1 MMKDDCKKNN
11 RYALILAGGNG
22 TRLWPIS
29 NTNKPKQYLNL
40 YNNNIMINETIKRI
54 ESLYE
59 YDNIFII
66 TNKEQEDIANR
77 YIDNNIPRENI
88 IIEPKI
94 KNTAMC
100 IFYASIRI
108 LEKKGNGTITILS
121 SDHYIKED
129 KKLIRNIE
137 EGIRLA
143 NIDENLVTIGIKPTY
158 PATGFGYIKFL
169 YNREENC
176 NIVQDFKE
184 KPNYEKAVEYVE
196 CGEYYWNSG
205 MFIWNIQTIL
215 NNFRMYLPSI
225 YIHIKEIQD
234 NIDDFEKIESIYD
247 KVPAISIDKGIL
259 EKSTKIK
266 MVKGEF
272 EWMDIGSIND
282 FFKIKKRNS
291 NNNVEIGKII
301 TKDTEE
307 CNIYNDNEDYLIA
320 TLGIKNVNIIN
331 CNNVILIADKE
342 NMNELP
348 KMIEKIKEN
357 KKLKKYL

>member
-1 MMKDDCKKNN
+1 
-11 RYALILAGGNG
+11 
-22 TRLWPIS
+22 
-29 NTNKPKQYLNL
+29 
-40 YNNNIMINETIKRI
+40 
-54 ESLYE
+54 
-59 YDNIFII
+59 
-66 TNKEQEDIANR
+66 
-77 YIDNNIPRENI
+77 
-88 IIEPKI
+88 
-94 KNTAMC
+94 
-100 IFYASIRI
+100 
-108 LEKKGNGTITILS
+108 LS
-121 SDHYIKED
+121 SDHYIEEN
-129 KKLIRNIE
+129 KKLIKNIE

-158 PATGFGYIKFL
+158 PATGFGYIKFS
-169 YNREENC
+169 YSKEENC

-184 KPNYEKAVEYVE
+184 KPNYEKAVEYIE
-196 CGEYYWNSG
+196 SSEYYWNSG

-215 NNFRMYLPSI
+215 NNFKMYLPLI

-234 NIDDFEKIESIYD
+234 NIDDFEKIESICD

-282 FFKIKKRNS
+282 FFRIKEKNS

-301 TKDTEE
+301 TRITEE

-320 TLGIKNVNIIN
+320 TLGMKNVNIIN
-331 CNNVILIADKE
+331 CNNVILIANKE

-357 KKLKKYL
+357 NKLKKYL